1 MDGKCKEWW
10 CKNKNDGVSQKEYFC
25 LFQSYIFVIN
35 YECLEELLLIMK
47 L

>member
-10 CKNKNDGVSQKEYFC
+10 CKNKNDGVSQR
-25 LFQSYIFVIN
+25 SIFVYSN
-35 YECLEELLLIMK
+35 LIS